1 MNDSETQHLNS
12 ARRLGFVPQPNLRA
26 VTGGVGGVAVTS
38 AKNTKQAIGIGVATA
53 YSNQVISSKG
63 DDLSPKPSHIIS
75 GVASGTGKYLGGY
88 HCGDV
93 CQTSIIAVPNT
104 AIGKVSD

>member
-1 MNDSETQHLNS
+1 M
-12 ARRLGFVPQPNLRA
+12 GFVPQPNLRA

-75 GVASGTGKYLGGY
+75 GVRLEQGNILA
-88 HCGDV
+88 V
-93 CQTSIIAVPNT
+93 IIAVMYARRPLSPSPTRQLVKYQISFTKEEIANERL
-104 AIGKVSD
+104 

>member
-1 MNDSETQHLNS
+1 M
-12 ARRLGFVPQPNLRA
+12 GFVPQPNLRA